1 MKLLIKKQKLIQ
13 LLLQTFI
20 RLFEVMATEFIL
32 VPKARYEELIN
43 KNPTTFEHLLPQQ
56 MKHDIPL
63 MDVSSQTGN
72 GHFVNQTTEVKIPGI
87 LDRPQKRRKKN
98 ISWKQY

>member
-1 MKLLIKKQKLIQ
+1 
-13 LLLQTFI
+13 
-20 RLFEVMATEFIL
+20 
-32 VPKARYEELIN
+32 
-43 KNPTTFEHLLPQQ
+43 

-87 LDRPQKRRKKN
+87 LDRPPKRRKKN

>member
-1 MKLLIKKQKLIQ
+1 
-13 LLLQTFI
+13 
-20 RLFEVMATEFIL
+20 MAKEFIL

-56 MKHDIPL
+56 MTHDIPS

-72 GHFVNQTTEVKIPGI
+72 GHFVTQTTEGKIPGI
-87 LDRPQKRRKKN
+87 LDRPDTDSVIFSDLTNRSRN
-98 ISWKQY
+98 VFL